1 LAFDI
6 IRGFSHTPTTFDEG
20 VFMDQET
27 YHFTLTPQD
36 STLDERRIRELLES
50 ITAEAVE
57 QAMKDGDEVEA
68 KADLQGGFGGLGEI
82 AAVLIFLAKSG
93 AVAKVVATAEAGA
106 TLAAKGLV
114 EGASSA
120 AGIAFFN
127 KYLKPRLIKKN
138 ILPSDLQSAPSP
150 PKTTAKVP
158 KAEGKKGKGRRANQP

>member
-6 IRGFSHTPTTFDEG
+6 IRVFSHTPTTFDEG

-114 EGASSA
+114 AGASGA
-120 AGIAFFN
+120 AGKAFFD

-150 PKTTAKVP
+150 PKTTARVP

>member
-1 LAFDI
+1 
-6 IRGFSHTPTTFDEG
+6 
-20 VFMDQET
+20 MDQET

-36 STLDERRIRELLES
+36 STLDERRVRDLLES

-68 KADLQGGFGGLGEI
+68 KADLQGGFGGLGGLGEI

-114 EGASSA
+114 EGASGA
-120 AGIAFFN
+120 AGKAFFD
-127 KYLKPRLIKKN
+127 KYLKPRLIKRN

-150 PKTTAKVP
+150 PKTAGKVP
-158 KAEGKKGKGRRANQP
+158 KAEAKKGKGRRANQP

>member
-6 IRGFSHTPTTFDEG
+6 IRDFSHTPIRFDEG

-27 YHFTLTPQD
+27 YHFTLTPQNA
-36 STLDERRIRELLES
+36 TLDERRIRELLES

-57 QAMKDGDEVEA
+57 QAMRDGGEVEA
-68 KADLQGGFGGLGEI
+68 KTELQGGFGGLGEI

-114 EGASSA
+114 EGASGA
-120 AGIAFFN
+120 AGKAFFD

-138 ILPSDLQSAPSP
+138 LLASDLQSPPSP

-158 KAEGKKGKGRRANQP
+158 KAREKKGKGRRANQP